1 MDRLATLCMVNWEA
15 VIKGASASLCIVLCE
30 SMTITLPMTFINK
43 ALPESTY
50 DRARNFSD
58 GIWSL
63 ENSMSLID
71 TIVIILTRS
80 DSGMG

>member
-1 MDRLATLCMVNWEA
+1 MDRLATLRMVNWEA
-15 VIKGASASLCIVLCE
+15 VIKGASAGLCIVLCE
-30 SMTITLPMTFINK
+30 SMTMTLPVTFVNK

-50 DRARNFSD
+50 DRARKYSD

-63 ENSMSLID
+63 ENSTSLIV
-71 TIVIILTRS
+71 TIVIILSCS